1 MDRGLRHPQESLKG
15 RMELTD
21 ALDFLMKLK
30 ERTDFITGPMERI
43 KVCITG
49 FKEHIQAPQPP

>member
-1 MDRGLRHPQESLKG
+1 MDRGLRHLQESLKG

-30 ERTDFITGPMERI
+30 ERMDFITGPMERI
-43 KVCITG
+43 KDCITE
-49 FKEHIQAPQPP
+49 FKEHIQAPQLP